1 MARAI
6 LAELNVPETVTLP
19 GDGDSVDV
27 DVLCR
32 LHNTSEDDH
41 VVGSSCPDDVHNWH
55 VLSETHREVTAAP
68 RAAGKKPS
76 ATDVLPHVSQVIAAG
91 HSHSAPR
98 TLTLDARKLKPGKKY
113 TVRYEFHGH
122 VAEATFTALAGHG
135 STAKK
140 PAAKKRT
147 AKRPAGKK
155 RTAKRP
161 AAKQPVAKKPAA
173 KKRSAK

>member
-1 MARAI
+1 MVSAI

-19 GDGDSVDV
+19 VHGDSVDI

-32 LHNTSEDDH
+32 LQNNSENDL
-41 VVGSSCPDDVHNWH
+41 VVGSSSPDDVHNWH

-76 ATDVLPHVSQVIAAG
+76 ATDVLPHVSHLIAAG

-113 TVRYEFHGH
+113 TVRYEFHGYI
-122 VAEATFTALAGHG
+122 AEATFTALAGH
-135 STAKK
+135 STAKEPAARKPAAKKPRRKKSAAKK
-140 PAAKKRT
+140 PAARGRT
-147 AKRPAGKK
+147 AKK
-155 RTAKRP
+155 
-161 AAKQPVAKKPAA
+161 
-173 KKRSAK
+173 

>member
-1 MARAI
+1 MASAI

-19 GDGDSVDV
+19 VDGDSVDV

-41 VVGSSCPDDVHNWH
+41 VVGSSSPDDVHNWH

-122 VAEATFTALAGHG
+122 VAEATFTALPGHAP
-135 STAKK
+135 TAKK
-140 PAAKKRT
+140 PAAKK
-147 AKRPAGKK
+147 A
-155 RTAKRP
+155 
-161 AAKQPVAKKPAA
+161 AAKKPVAKKAVAKKVAAKKVVA